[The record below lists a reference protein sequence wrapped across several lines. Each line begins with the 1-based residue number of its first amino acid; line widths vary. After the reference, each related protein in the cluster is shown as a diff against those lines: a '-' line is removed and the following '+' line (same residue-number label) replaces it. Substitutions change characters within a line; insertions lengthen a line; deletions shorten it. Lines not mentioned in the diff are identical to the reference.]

1 MQDILENIFSI
12 IRGMGGG
19 CSNPD
24 FGQLADRL
32 RIVSLTRCD
41 NIPALL
47 SDSCKYEFEGG
58 QGEAE
63 LDAEFGCDT
72 FVNLADGLQ
81 DESDESLEDDE
92 EIDMEATRYVAGY
105 ITHKVRV
112 TC

>member
-1 MQDILENIFSI
+1 
-12 IRGMGGG
+12 MGG
-19 CSNPD
+19 STNPD

-47 SDSCKYEFEGG
+47 SDSCKYEFAGG

-63 LDAEFGCDT
+63 LDAEFGCNT
-72 FVNLADGLQ
+72 FVNHSDGLQ
-81 DESDESLEDDE
+81 DESEESLEDDE

>member
-47 SDSCKYEFEGG
+47 SDSCKYEFEGARERLSWTRSSG
-58 QGEAE
+58 
-63 LDAEFGCDT
+63 
-72 FVNLADGLQ
+72 
-81 DESDESLEDDE
+81 
-92 EIDMEATRYVAGY
+92 ATPS
-105 ITHKVRV
+105 
-112 TC
+112 